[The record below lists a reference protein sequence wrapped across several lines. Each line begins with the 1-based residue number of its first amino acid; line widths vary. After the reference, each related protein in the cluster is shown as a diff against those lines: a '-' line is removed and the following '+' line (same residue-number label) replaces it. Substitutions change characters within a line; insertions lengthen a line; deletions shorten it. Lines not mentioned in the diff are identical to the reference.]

1 VSALNITK
9 LRAALSGISDPA
21 TLLAH
26 LASVTALALAGVVLN
41 LAVGRVYGFEGLG
54 VFSQAMIFFL
64 LLGQV
69 AAGCLAFAALH
80 HFSVHGAH
88 AKQARAYF
96 IALGIPVALIGA
108 VIGIGLWQG
117 AGMFGALLG
126 SEPLAACL
134 PAVGLAV
141 GLFAL
146 NKVLIYAL
154 NGMSHFKTFALLQGL
169 RMPLMLAAF
178 FYLVSQDAPS
188 GHFGWIFVT
197 SEIVLFCLSLGFV
210 WRYTKAEP
218 LRVQAI
224 KFLIYDVGGKGW
236 RGAFI
241 GLLSDVN
248 SKIDVLVLGLLV
260 SDTIVGVYALGAM
273 FADGLRM
280 VLAAIQNIV
289 NPRIAGYVET
299 SNTSAF
305 DALWRDLAR
314 IARPLAGAITLC
326 AALFMLYLAPII
338 LGADDIGTSTL
349 VFVTIALATTLAAP
363 ALILNQVFT
372 QGDAPHLQTR
382 FLALLAGLNLGLNLA
397 LVPLF
402 GPLGAA
408 IGTAVAELAQLALLL
423 RWLPKIL
430 PKTLS

>member
-1 VSALNITK
+1 
-9 LRAALSGISDPA
+9 
-21 TLLAH
+21 
-26 LASVTALALAGVVLN
+26 
-41 LAVGRVYGFEGLG
+41 
-54 VFSQAMIFFL
+54 
-64 LLGQV
+64 
-69 AAGCLAFAALH
+69 
-80 HFSVHGAH
+80 
-88 AKQARAYF
+88 
-96 IALGIPVALIGA
+96 
-108 VIGIGLWQG
+108 
-117 AGMFGALLG
+117 
-126 SEPLAACL
+126 
-134 PAVGLAV
+134 
-141 GLFAL
+141 
-146 NKVLIYAL
+146 
-154 NGMSHFKTFALLQGL
+154 
-169 RMPLMLAAF
+169 
-178 FYLVSQDAPS
+178 
-188 GHFGWIFVT
+188 
-197 SEIVLFCLSLGFV
+197 
-210 WRYTKAEP
+210 
-218 LRVQAI
+218 
-224 KFLIYDVGGKGW
+224 
-236 RGAFI
+236 
-241 GLLSDVN
+241 
-248 SKIDVLVLGLLV
+248 LVLGLLV